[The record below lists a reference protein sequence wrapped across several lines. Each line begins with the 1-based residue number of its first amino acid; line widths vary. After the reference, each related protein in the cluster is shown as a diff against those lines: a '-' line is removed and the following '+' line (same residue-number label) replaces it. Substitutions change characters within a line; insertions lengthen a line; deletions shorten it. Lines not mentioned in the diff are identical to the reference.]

1 MSDTLCPAVWDHLCI
16 NTMGKNRLCC
26 NAVTQDKELG
36 RYDYIEK
43 LSQENWKELVS
54 KRQVVSINK
63 NHVTK
68 MGNTGLNKKESVK
81 CLDPDYIVCMLL
93 KFKKEL
99 QKQLGSC
106 IDKMPII
113 VRHRDSSYDIV
124 SGNTR
129 LNGIS
134 ITDEVEVWYIDVTK
148 LDTFVEDFNQHW
160 NELRNNVK
168 KEMLAGNRPDICKS
182 CWKKEESGMS
192 SLRTQKIETYKNQG
206 IWNNFLN
213 TINIKKN
220 YPVELDLK
228 LGNYCNLSCR
238 MCSSYSSSGVANE
251 FQKILKETGVDLGL
265 DEYEKTF
272 VQNKWYLKDQFVNLI
287 QNMIANGL
295 RYLKFTG
302 GEPLMVPSVKKII
315 NYCVENNY
323 AKDIELVIITNV
335 TLIDDKWIKQFKA
348 FQFVNIICSIDGI
361 GNTFE
366 YIRHPGNWNNVNSK
380 LQKLYDAQSSN
391 LIISVTFTL
400 QIYNILEIRN
410 LVELSQKY
418 MFHLSLI
425 PLDKPAYL
433 DVCNAPQSLKNTA
446 LKMIESLEHELT
458 LENTPRTENNCLC
471 FHDSKS
477 KDIPCLYT
485 CPHVVTNVLNR
496 FVSNIKKK
504 ILQPQQKD
512 LDDEFLKVTKIKDT
526 YKNQNFNTLEISK
539 YYDSI

>member
-26 NAVTQDKELG
+26 NAVTQDK
-36 RYDYIEK
+36 D
-43 LSQENWKELVS
+43 
-54 KRQVVSINK
+54 
-63 NHVTK
+63 
-68 MGNTGLNKKESVK
+68 
-81 CLDPDYIVCMLL
+81 
-93 KFKKEL
+93 KF
-99 QKQLGSC
+99 
-106 IDKMPII
+106 IDNF
-113 VRHRDSSYDIV
+113 D
-124 SGNTR
+124 
-129 LNGIS
+129 
-134 ITDEVEVWYIDVTK
+134 
-148 LDTFVEDFNQHW
+148 QHW
-160 NELRNNVK
+160 NGLRDNIK

-192 SLRTQKIETYKNQG
+192 SLRTQKIETYQNQG
-206 IWNNFLN
+206 IWDNFLN
-213 TINIKKN
+213 TVNTTKK

-251 FQKILKETGVDLGL
+251 FQKILKDTGVDLGVN
-265 DEYEKTF
+265 EYEKTF
-272 VQNKWYLKDQFVNLI
+272 VQNKWYLKDEFVDSI
-287 QNMIANGL
+287 KDMIANGL

-335 TLIDDKWIKQFKA
+335 TLIDDEWIKQFKA
-348 FQFVNIICSIDGI
+348 FQMVNIICSIDGI

-366 YIRHPGNWNNVNSK
+366 YIRHPGNWNDVNGK
-380 LQKLYDAQSSN
+380 LQKLHNAQSSN

-425 PLDKPAYL
+425 PLDTPAYF
-433 DVCNAPQSLKNTA
+433 DVRNAPQSLKNTA
-446 LKMIESLEHELT
+446 LEMIASLEHELT
-458 LENTPRTENNCLC
+458 LSSIGWSKKWTTVTENNCLC
-471 FHDSKS
+471 FYNSKP
-477 KDIPCLYT
+477 KDISCLST
-485 CPHVVTNVLNR
+485 CPNVVTNVLNK

-512 LDDEFLKVTKIKDT
+512 FDNEFLKVTKIKDT